1 MGDIY
6 LVKAGRFA
14 RPVFLWY
21 NFNAM
26 DRRTFAK
33 KLSSLSKPAVARL
46 IAAAGLKNRDER
58 ILLFW
63 YVDEKC
69 IYQIAADE
77 HLQKESAYNAIA
89 AARNKLFI
97 IIKEQ
102 ASLLKNIEDIIEY
115 LTSI

>member
-33 KLSSLSKPAVARL
+33 KLSSLSKPAVVRL

-58 ILLFW
+58 ILLSW